1 MQRFQ
6 LRQDPGE
13 QKGTAGRLHGQIQNP
28 DVLCADVGQLPLE
41 RFIELLHPDSVR
53 DIALPGI
60 GQHIAVPD
68 PAKELHAE
76 LLLQPDQE
84 FAQSRLAQ
92 IQGLGSPGDA
102 LMLRDRKNVIDLPQ
116 LHTRPSFFTRHRPL
130 PSDESSAGCFYCNRE
145 TPKLQ
150 AADLYNRPT
159 HGAAETA
166 FDKNIHYSA

>member
-13 QKGTAGRLHGQIQNP
+13 QEGTAGRLHGQIQNP

-116 LHTRPSFFTRHRPL
+116 LHTRPSFLRRHRL
-130 PSDESSAGCFYCNRE
+130 F
-145 TPKLQ
+145 
-150 AADLYNRPT
+150 PT
-159 HGAAETA
+159 DRRRIGGL
-166 FDKNIHYSA
+166 FLL